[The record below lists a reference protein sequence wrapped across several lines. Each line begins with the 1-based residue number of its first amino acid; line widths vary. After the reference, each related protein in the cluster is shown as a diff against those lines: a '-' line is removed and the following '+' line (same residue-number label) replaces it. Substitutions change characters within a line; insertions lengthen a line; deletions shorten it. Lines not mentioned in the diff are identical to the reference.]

1 MPRNYLLWFTLA
13 FVLLMLTACLS
24 LFAGQSLGSDTPLEG
39 TGTLTCSTECMD
51 RGQCGTAAD
60 ESLYVLGALDA
71 PTVANHNR
79 VFADNTPVQIIN
91 SQVQN
96 VQNNSDGQRFSLTF
110 YQVTT
115 EDLTK
120 AGWVAGWCIAS
131 R

>member
-1 MPRNYLLWFTLA
+1 MLRKYLLLSIVA
-13 FVLLMLTACLS
+13 LILLTLTACLS
-24 LFAGQSLGSDTPLEG
+24 LFSGSRLGHEATLE
-39 TGTLTCSTECMD
+39 TSGTLTCSTECIN

-60 ESLYVLGALDA
+60 ETLYVLGGLDV

-79 VFADNTPVQIIN
+79 TFPDNTPVQIVSSRVEN
-91 SQVQN
+91 M
-96 VQNNSDGQRFSLTF
+96 QNNADGTPFSLTF

-120 AGWVAGWCIAS
+120 SGWVAGWCIAS

>member
-1 MPRNYLLWFTLA
+1 MLRKYLLWFALA
-13 FVLLMLTACLS
+13 VVLLTLTACLS
-24 LFAGQSLGSDTPLEG
+24 LFAGQRLGHEVQLEA

-60 ESLYVLGALDA
+60 ESLYVLGGLDV

-79 VFADNTPVQIIN
+79 VFADGTPVQIVT
-91 SQVQN
+91 SRVEN